1 MAYRQKFFF
10 FPPVPVEAA
19 LLHNRVKY
27 LKKEEDRIFGVHDVF
42 CKVARAALLLSLS
55 ISEGY

>member
-19 LLHNRVKY
+19 LLHNLVKY

-42 CKVARAALLLSLS
+42 CKVARAALLLSL
-55 ISEGY
+55 YL